1 MTSKNDN
8 GRSRSYT
15 WQDPTSTATAARQ
28 QSGQELFANII
39 KGSLPQAPIARTLD
53 FQLTEV
59 SDGGA
64 VFEIDCSEFHYN
76 PLGTVH
82 GGVIATLLDS
92 AMSCAVHTQLP
103 PGTGYTTI
111 EMKVNFIRPIL
122 HDTGPLRCIGKVVH
136 GGRRIATSEGKLI
149 DAEGKLYAHGTTTC
163 FIFFGVDEGL
173 TK

>member
-1 MTSKNDN
+1 MNSENEN
-8 GRSRSYT
+8 GRSRTYT
-15 WQDPTSTATAARQ
+15 WQDPTPTANAARQ
-28 QSGQELFANII
+28 KSGSELFAAMI
-39 KGSLPQAPIARTLD
+39 GGELPQPPIANTLD
-53 FQLTEV
+53 FQLTEATN
-59 SDGGA
+59 GRA

-103 PGTGYTTI
+103 AGTGYTTI

-122 HDTGPLRCIGKVVH
+122 QDTGPLRCIGQVVH
-136 GGRRIATSEGKLI
+136 GGRRIATAEGQLI

-163 FIFFGVDEGL
+163 FIFSG
-173 TK
+173 